1 MLGINEVLHEGD
13 DAEAHLVLPAA
24 LEVREEERPELGA
37 MLTEELLRLGETE
50 GVADRPGV
58 DDPHPAREVGE
69 VVGEVIHREHT
80 EDEALQGTC
89 LHEVLLSEA
98 LSAFSFRKVS
108 RPAPTTYDT
117 PSECT

>member
-1 MLGINEVLHEGD
+1 MLIVDEVLHEGD
-13 DAEAHLVLPAA
+13 DTEAHFILPAV

-37 MLTEELLRLGETE
+37 MLTEELLRLGEAE

-69 VVGEVIHREHT
+69 VVGEVTHGEHT

-89 LHEVLLSEA
+89 LHEVLFSGA
-98 LSAFSFRKVS
+98 LFALSFRKVS
-108 RPAPTTYDT
+108 RPAPTTHDA
-117 PSECT
+117 PSERT